1 MVPLGSVRTVS
12 RREWSLCPE
21 LLPGWARGGERR
33 GAVIVT
39 TVSVRQWGHM
49 PEGVPKRTE
58 GGGRDRETTS
68 NSFKFSYKEK
78 QRNGI
83 VVEKKTQGQQGTLRL
98 ELPQCL

>member
-1 MVPLGSVRTVS
+1 M
-12 RREWSLCPE
+12 
-21 LLPGWARGGERR
+21 
-33 GAVIVT
+33 T

-83 VVEKKTQGQQGTLRL
+83 VVERKHRDNRGL
-98 ELPQCL
+98 